1 MPGGSRTRPPCR
13 ASWPP
18 PGLPAP
24 LMQCRGCGCCFSASS
39 SGSAKRFL
47 LHSPSVGFLQPP
59 GSEQYQLPQSPS
71 PCSPSQMQQQ
81 YSGTRRRASGSAVWI
96 GFGVGRGGQGLPVH
110 SPIYRTALPE
120 RQSDSAPGRPALT
133 VPIVQQAGRA
143 GAALGAAVGCRL
155 PLLAAAQLWG
165 RGLSCGAVG
174 SNHRSD
180 ANWENRESFSCDPP
194 NPPRS
199 RQEWWRRAHG
209 AGKGASVAVAA
220 ASSTASSRGVQ
231 SWGRTAAIL
240 SPQGC
245 PLQAPAWL

>member
-96 GFGVGRGGQGLPVH
+96 GFGVGRGGQGLPIH

-155 PLLAAAQLWG
+155 PLLAAAHLCG
-165 RGLSCGAVG
+165 RGSGVHCAGA
-174 SNHRSD
+174 
-180 ANWENRESFSCDPP
+180 
-194 NPPRS
+194 
-199 RQEWWRRAHG
+199 
-209 AGKGASVAVAA
+209 AGDCNSLPHPDEAE
-220 ASSTASSRGVQ
+220 
-231 SWGRTAAIL
+231 
-240 SPQGC
+240 QG
-245 PLQAPAWL
+245 